1 MTAFTIA
8 LAGNPNVGKST
19 LFNSLTGSHQHVGN
33 WPGKTVEK
41 KEGRTVIN
49 GVEVLVVDLPGT
61 YSLTAYSIEEIIARD
76 FIVNERP
83 NVVVIVVDAANLER
97 NLYLVAQVLELDVP
111 VIVVL
116 NMSDIAQSRGV
127 SIDTDALSRR
137 LGGIPVIETV
147 GNRGIGLESLREAI
161 YASGQQQRG
170 GITTLVDYGPDLEP
184 EIETLQAEIEQVP
197 ALTDRYHPRWLA
209 IKLLENDE
217 AITQMLQTSGHAHLP
232 QAAQATH
239 ARIQAAVGDDA
250 ETLIADRRYGFIA
263 EVVGGAVTRPQEQ
276 LSTLSDRVDTVL
288 THRIWGLPIFLLL
301 MWVVFQFTANVSAP
315 FLDWVDGL
323 IGGPI
328 TNWATA
334 ILEAL
339 SLDGTWLEALVIDGV
354 IAGVGGVLVFVPV
367 LMFLYLAIAV
377 LEDSG
382 YMARAAFVMDRVM
395 RLMGLHGK
403 SFLPMIVGFGCT
415 VPAIYATRT
424 LENERDRKL
433 TGFLTTFM
441 SCGARLPV
449 YVVFGAAFFGAN
461 SGNLVFAMYV
471 LGIIVALLVGF
482 VMKRTI
488 YRNDPPPP
496 FVLELPPYR
505 LPNARSIWTM
515 LWERTSGFVRKAG
528 TVILVAS
535 IVIWFLMALPVN
547 DDKGTFNDVRAEDSV
562 FGSVSG
568 AIAPVFD
575 PAGFGS
581 WEASGSLIT
590 GFVAKEVV
598 VGTMSQ
604 IYVDEADPA
613 ADDAEEDEEERPSFG
628 EDLGEIALTF
638 GEASILTVQETVNI
652 VPRTLNL
659 VPLVNIGEADW
670 LAEADVLAEYTGAL
684 ATGEG
689 VAEAETD
696 LLEALEDAD
705 VDDAAEQV
713 ATLKAG
719 FEAGEDTS
727 DLEDELA
734 DALDEESTTDLE
746 SALVDAFAATAGS
759 GDKGDL
765 AAVAFNIFVLLYVP
779 CMVAVAAMRQ
789 EFGTRWMLFQVAF
802 TFVLAWLAAVIVYQ
816 AGLLLGL
823 G

>member
-19 LFNSLTGSHQHVGN
+19 LFNSLTGSRQHVGN

-41 KEGRTVIN
+41 KEGRTIIN
-49 GVEVLVVDLPGT
+49 GTEILVVDLPGT
-61 YSLTAYSIEEIIARD
+61 YSLTAYSLEEIIARD
-76 FIVNERP
+76 FIVNEQP
-83 NVVVIVVDAANLER
+83 GAVVVVVDASNLER

-111 VIVVL
+111 VIVAL
-116 NMSDIAQSRGV
+116 NMSDIAQSRGMK
-127 SIDTDALSRR
+127 IDTAALSRR
-137 LGGIPVIETV
+137 LGGVPVIETV
-147 GNRGIGLESLREAI
+147 GSRGIGLESLREAI
-161 YASGQQQRG
+161 HTVGTQPQGSLTAQ
-170 GITTLVDYGPDLEP
+170 VDYGPDLEQEIQALQE
-184 EIETLQAEIEQVP
+184 EIENDP
-197 ALTDRYHPRWLA
+197 ALAQEYRPRWLA
-209 IKLLENDE
+209 IKLLENDN
-217 AITQMLQTSGHAHLP
+217 AVAQALGSGGYARLLA
-232 QAAQATH
+232 AAQA
-239 ARIQAAVGDDA
+239 ANERIEAGSGDDA
-250 ETLIADRRYGFIA
+250 ETLIADRRYRFIA
-263 EVVGGAVTRPQEQ
+263 EVVGGTVTRPKEQ
-276 LSTLSDRVDTVL
+276 MSTLSDRIDEVL

-301 MWVVFQFTANVSAP
+301 MWIVFQFTANVSAP
-315 FLDWVDGL
+315 FLDWVDGV
-323 IGGPI
+323 IGGPL
-328 TNWATA
+328 TNWVTA
-334 ILEAL
+334 ILEAIH
-339 SLDGTWLEALVIDGV
+339 LDGTWLAALLIDGV

-433 TGFLTTFM
+433 TGFLATFM

-471 LGIIVALLVGF
+471 LGIVIALLVGF

-488 YRNDPPPP
+488 YRNDSPPP

-505 LPNARSIWTM
+505 VPNGRTIWTM
-515 LWERTSGFVRKAG
+515 MWERTSGFIRKAG
-528 TVILVAS
+528 TIILAAS
-535 IVIWFLMALPVN
+535 IAIWFLMALPV
-547 DDKGTFNDVRAEDSV
+547 DSDKGEFNDVRAEDSV

-568 AIAPVFD
+568 AIAPVFE

-581 WEASGSLIT
+581 WEAAGSLIT

-613 ADDAEEDEEERPSFG
+613 AEAADEEEETRPSFG
-628 EDLGEIALTF
+628 EDVGEIALTF

-652 VPRTLNL
+652 VPRTVNL
-659 VPLVNIGEADW
+659 IPMVNMGKADW
-670 LAEADVLAEYTGAL
+670 LGADE
-684 ATGEG
+684 E
-689 VAEAETD
+689 
-696 LLEALEDAD
+696 
-705 VDDAAEQV
+705 
-713 ATLKAG
+713 
-719 FEAGEDTS
+719 
-727 DLEDELA
+727 
-734 DALDEESTTDLE
+734 EESTTDLE
-746 SALVDAFAATAGS
+746 NALVGAFAASAGS
-759 GDKGDL
+759 SSKGDL
-765 AAVAFNIFVLLYVP
+765 AALAFNVFVLLYVP
-779 CMVAVAAMRQ
+779 CMVATAAMRQ
-789 EFGTRWMLFQVAF
+789 EFGWRWMLYQLAF
-802 TFVLAWLAAVIVYQ
+802 TSLLAWVAAVIVFQ
-816 AGLLLGL
+816 GGMLLGL